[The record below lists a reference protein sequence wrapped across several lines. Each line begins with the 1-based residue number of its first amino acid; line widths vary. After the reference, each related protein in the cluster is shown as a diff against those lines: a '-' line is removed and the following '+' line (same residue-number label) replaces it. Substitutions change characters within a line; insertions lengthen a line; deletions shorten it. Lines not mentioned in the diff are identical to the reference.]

1 MSERYSKSIKVLVGE
16 FAKNVDLDVILS
28 EALSVL
34 PETELL
40 KPLCNLLHCGPLEGS
55 IRNAIIPRSPIITE
69 CARTAQR
76 RFASIFATS

>member
-1 MSERYSKSIKVLVGE
+1 MTKRHPDFFEVLVCQIRQDGE
-16 FAKNVDLDVILS
+16 TDVILGK
-28 EALSVL
+28 ALSVL

-40 KPLCNLLHCGPLEGS
+40 KPVCNLLHCGPPEGS